1 MNSACMLSLFTGDRG
16 CVGGNVRKEVYSV
29 RGGKGRKRKP
39 GMFGFMNIYEH
50 ESIMLKKARGVVKKF
65 GETD

>member
-1 MNSACMLSLFTGDRG
+1 MNCACMLSLFTGDRG

-39 GMFGFMNIYEH
+39 GMYGFMN
-50 ESIMLKKARGVVKKF
+50 L
-65 GETD
+65 